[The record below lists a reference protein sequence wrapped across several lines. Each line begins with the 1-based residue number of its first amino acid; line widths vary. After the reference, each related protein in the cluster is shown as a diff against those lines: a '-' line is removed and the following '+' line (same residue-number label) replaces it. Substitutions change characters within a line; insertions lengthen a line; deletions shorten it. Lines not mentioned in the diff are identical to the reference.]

1 MASSAIMTA
10 STAGPDGVYVLP
22 VYVLPVYA
30 LPAYALV
37 VALYRLI
44 HVMRPPYRWRVSPDR
59 TACVVSHRCVVS
71 ASQLYFSFVLRF
83 LCCGF

>member
-1 MASSAIMTA
+1 MTA
-10 STAGPDGVYVLP
+10 STAGPDGVYALP

-59 TACVVSHRCVVS
+59 TACVVSHGVLYLPVS
-71 ASQLYFSFVLRF
+71 CIFP
-83 LCCGF
+83 LCCGFCVAVFEF